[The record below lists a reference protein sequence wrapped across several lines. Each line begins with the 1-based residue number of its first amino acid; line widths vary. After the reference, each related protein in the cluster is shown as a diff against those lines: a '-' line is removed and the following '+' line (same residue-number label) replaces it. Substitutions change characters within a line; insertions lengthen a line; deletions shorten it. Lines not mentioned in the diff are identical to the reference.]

1 MKYAIAMVS
10 VLVSLA
16 LSLPLTAQADD
27 PNVCIKLTPDT
38 VGPPEVILD
47 VFASNKAGS
56 RATVYGLNGTASS
69 VQATDPPTELFYLLS
84 GTAYITKKQAI
95 EVSVTGTAEDAVCAC
110 IKEVTVHVVFDG
122 MDDRYTQ
129 IIRNTQDD
137 TTEIATG
144 TAEFSQSCGKK
155 K

>member
-1 MKYAIAMVS
+1 MKYAIVMVS
-10 VLVSLA
+10 VLVSFA

-27 PNVCIKLTPDT
+27 PNVCIKLRPDT
-38 VGPPEVILD
+38 VGAPEVILD

-84 GTAYITKKQAI
+84 GTAYITTKQAI
-95 EVSVTGTAEDAVCAC
+95 EGSVTGTAEDAVCAC
-110 IKEVTVHVVFDG
+110 IKEVTFHVVIDG
-122 MDDRYTQ
+122 NDDRYTQ
-129 IIRNTQDD
+129 VIRNTLDD
-137 TTEIATG
+137 TTEIVTG
-144 TAEFSQSCGKK
+144 IAEFSQSCGKK